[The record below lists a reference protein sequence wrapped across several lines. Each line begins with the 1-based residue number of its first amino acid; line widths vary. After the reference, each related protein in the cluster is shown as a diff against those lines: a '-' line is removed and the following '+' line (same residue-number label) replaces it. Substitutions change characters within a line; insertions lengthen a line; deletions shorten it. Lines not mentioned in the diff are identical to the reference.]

1 MAAYYDSSNEKKT
14 IQQYRRVMATPCRK
28 IGCAA
33 LVQSRYKGGYC
44 EAHQSERTGWKR
56 SQAAKGN
63 TTQRGYGHSWRK
75 LRDHILHRDSFTCK
89 ECERNGR
96 LTQAYAVDHII
107 PKAQGGTDSEQNLE
121 AICYKCHKI
130 KTQKE
135 SQNIHKPAQ
144 KYE

>member
-1 MAAYYDSSNEKKT
+1 M
-14 IQQYRRVMATPCRK
+14 MATPCRK

-33 LVQSRYKGGYC
+33 LVHSRYKGGYC

-56 SQAAKGN
+56 HQQKLGN